1 MSFTTQYEGFSNSAE
16 LTLFGNLT
24 FEQLSKKALS
34 EVMPD
39 VLNATKDAIRG
50 SVRHSG
56 ESELVGSVKCY
67 EPRMTKNGEGAC
79 ITCMP
84 TGKSKSGNSYHT
96 VSRGHDRVMSVNNND
111 KAFWLEYGTDKQPA
125 TPWKDRAINNAEAKA
140 AQKLQQ
146 VIEKELGAE

>member
-1 MSFTTQYEGFSNSAE
+1 MSFTTQYEGFSRSND
-16 LTLFGNLT
+16 LTLFGGIT
-24 FEQLSKKALS
+24 FEQLGKKALS

-50 SVRHSG
+50 SVKHSG
-56 ESELVGSVKCY
+56 DSELVRSVKCY

-111 KAFWLEYGTDKQPA
+111 KAFWLEYGTVKQPA
-125 TPWKDRAINNAEAKA
+125 TPWKDRAINSAEGKA
-140 AQKLQQ
+140 TQKIQQ
-146 VIEKELGAE
+146 IIERELGAE